1 MLLLVAAEWG
11 VVVDAAVA
19 EGLCGA
25 GLSVWRASMRVR
37 NCSSTCVCV
46 CVCMCVYVC
55 VCVRES
61 ALTRAHTHTHTHT
74 NTRDGE
80 VKGGGVVIYV

>member
-25 GLSVWRASMRVR
+25 GLSIWRASMRVR
-37 NCSSTCVCV
+37 NCSSTYVCV

-55 VCVRES
+55 VCVCVRVHS
-61 ALTRAHTHTHTHT
+61 RAHTRTHIHTRTHGME
-74 NTRDGE
+74 R
-80 VKGGGVVIYV
+80 

>member
-55 VCVRES
+55 VCVCVRVHS
-61 ALTRAHTHTHTHT
+61 RAHTRTHIHTRTHGME
-74 NTRDGE
+74 R
-80 VKGGGVVIYV
+80 